1 MLSGVSHFVVHPQY
15 DVGHYERKCKLC
27 PDMHERDS
35 PHCATCE
42 EEIVDYEDSGDDEID
57 SNNDQKME
65 SQGTK
70 REATTEFI
78 MTDMSSTLNY
88 DQQDDNVKKYDVK
101 KRSCTT
107 SSSTSSLQANIATV
121 KHNVKKRSC
130 PSLSKTTE
138 PIKKK
143 IVKKNKIINLVH
155 EESSNFKYTV
165 VDFVKHEHFTSI
177 TQAQKREIIDRLNCQ
192 ITTKLGEECEV
203 KIVLKDNKK

>member
-1 MLSGVSHFVVHPQY
+1 
-15 DVGHYERKCKLC
+15 
-27 PDMHERDS
+27 MHERDS
-35 PHCATCE
+35 SHCATCE

-57 SNNDQKME
+57 SNNDQKVE
-65 SQGTK
+65 NQGTK

-78 MTDMSSTLNY
+78 MTDMNSTFNY
-88 DQQDDNVKKYDVK
+88 DQQDDNVKKHDVK

-121 KHNVKKRSC
+121 KYNVKKRGC

-155 EESSNFKYTV
+155 EKSSDFKYMV
-165 VDFVKHEHFTSI
+165 VDFVNHEHFTSI
-177 TQAQKREIIDRLNCQ
+177 TQAQKREIIGRLNCQ